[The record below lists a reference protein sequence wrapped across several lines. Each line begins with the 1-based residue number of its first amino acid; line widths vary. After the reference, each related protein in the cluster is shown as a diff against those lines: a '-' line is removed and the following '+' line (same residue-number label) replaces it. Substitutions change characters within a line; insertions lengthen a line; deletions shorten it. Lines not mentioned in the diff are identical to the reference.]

1 MADGSSRLDQ
11 ITLRPAEPDEVAA
24 CGVIWRDAI
33 NDYLRPLGQTEIPDE
48 LAPIGRLHAH
58 TRATDPERFV
68 VALRQSRDEVGRV
81 TEGHGGGARGGGGRG
96 GADGVEIVAFGS
108 AIVRGTQG
116 PDASGPARQLWYLSM
131 LFVRPDAQRA
141 GLGRAILER
150 LLPPP
155 DFAGSL
161 ATTVDSLQPI
171 STALYSR
178 YGIGPRQPLLH
189 LVGHVRDPLALAP
202 LPSGVT
208 AVAFESIAVG
218 PPGGTGHREL
228 VEIVDRLDR
237 DVLGVAHP
245 QEHRFLRVEGR
256 LGFVYRGPDGQPL
269 GYGYGSPVG
278 RIGPIAVRDTA
289 LLGPIVGHLMASVP
303 ARGASAIWI
312 PGDAGPL
319 LATLLR
325 AGLRTEEFPLLLCW
339 DRPFADFSRYLPI
352 SPGLL

>member
-1 MADGSSRLDQ
+1 MTGGLDEL
-11 ITLRPAEPDEVAA
+11 TLRPADPAELAA
-24 CGVIWRDAI
+24 CGIIWRDAI
-33 NDYLRPLGQTEIPDE
+33 NDYLRPLGQADLPDE
-48 LAPIGRLHAH
+48 FGPIGRLHAH
-58 TRATDPERFV
+58 TQATDPERFV
-68 VALRQSRDEVGRV
+68 VALRPLR
-81 TEGHGGGARGGGGRG
+81 
-96 GADGVEIVAFGS
+96 GADGHRGTTTSYGPRGAISAEIVAFGS
-108 AIVRGTQG
+108 AVVRGAQ
-116 PDASGPARQLWYLSM
+116 DLDSGRPARPLWYLSM
-131 LFVRPDAQRA
+131 LFVRPDAQGA

-178 YGIGPRQPLLH
+178 YGIGPRQPILH
-189 LVGHVRDPLALAP
+189 LVGQVRDADALGP

-208 AVAFESIAVG
+208 AIAFESIAVG
-218 PPGGTGHREL
+218 PPGGAGQREL

-237 DVLGVAHP
+237 EVLGVSHT
-245 QEHRFLRVEGR
+245 EDHRLLRGEGR
-256 LGFVYRGPDGQPL
+256 LGFVYRGPDDRPL

-278 RIGPIAVRDTA
+278 RIGPIAVRDAA
-289 LLGPIVGHLMASVP
+289 LLSPIVGHLAAAVP